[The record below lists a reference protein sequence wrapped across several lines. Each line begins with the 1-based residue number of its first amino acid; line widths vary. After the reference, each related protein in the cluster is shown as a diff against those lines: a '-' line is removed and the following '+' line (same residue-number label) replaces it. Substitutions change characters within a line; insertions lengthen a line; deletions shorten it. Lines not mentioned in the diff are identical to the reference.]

1 MTAEA
6 RFFPRAR
13 RDLTEQASYL
23 AENASPSV
31 AERFLDAVEQT
42 AAGLAAMPRK
52 GRIWK
57 SARFE
62 AKSEELRVW
71 KVAGFPKILIFNRPE
86 SSGISVVRVLHGA
99 RDLPP
104 LLEGYV

>member
-13 RDLTEQASYL
+13 RDLIEQASYL

-52 GRIWK
+52 GRVWK

-62 AKSEELRVW
+62 TRSELRVW
-71 KVAGFPKILIFNRPE
+71 KVAGFPKILIFYQLE

-104 LLEGYV
+104 LLAGYV